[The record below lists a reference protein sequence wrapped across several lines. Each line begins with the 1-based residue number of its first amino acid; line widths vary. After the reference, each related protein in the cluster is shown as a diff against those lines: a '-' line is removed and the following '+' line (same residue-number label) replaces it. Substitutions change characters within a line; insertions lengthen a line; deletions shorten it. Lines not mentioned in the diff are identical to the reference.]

1 MSSLL
6 IIYDADDKVTGFSPE
21 ARKQLG
27 IKEARL
33 SIPQDLDGKDIYA
46 IARKLA
52 ELLLE
57 QV

>member
-1 MSSLL
+1 MPKLMVIFDPNDRIDSKSDEL
-6 IIYDADDKVTGFSPE
+6 KRF
-21 ARKQLG
+21 G

-33 SIPQDLDGKDIYA
+33 SIPEGLDGKDIYQ

-57 QV
+57 QL

>member
-1 MSSLL
+1 MPKLL
-6 IIYDADDKVTGFSPE
+6 VVFDPNDRIESKSDELKRF
-21 ARKQLG
+21 G

-33 SIPQDLDGKDIYA
+33 SIPEGLDGKDIYQ

-57 QV
+57 QL